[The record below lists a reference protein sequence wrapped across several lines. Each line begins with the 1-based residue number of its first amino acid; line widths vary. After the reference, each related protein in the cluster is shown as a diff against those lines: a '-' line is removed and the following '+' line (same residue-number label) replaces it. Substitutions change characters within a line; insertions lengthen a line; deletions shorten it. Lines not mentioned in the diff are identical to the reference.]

1 MFAIGNLFAN
11 GFGVGKDLDEAM
23 KWYCKA
29 ALLGHPQARTM
40 VGQENMEST
49 CGSED

>member
-29 ALLGHPQARTM
+29 ALLGHPQATGM
-40 VGQENMEST
+40 VGEDRIDSECGES
-49 CGSED
+49 E